1 MKHLLSSTAFI
12 VLNKELA
19 RQVGLKEAVLLAD
32 LISKEEYFIAN
43 GMTDGWFFNTEAN
56 IYKDTTLTAYQ
67 QRNAL
72 KTLRKHQIIETKRK
86 GVPARQYF
94 KINEANLLVL
104 ISCEETKQLV
114 VKKVNNLSSSNLT
127 TINKNKEIKITN
139 NIISNREA
147 FVLEVMAF
155 DYDKK
160 ILEGF
165 IDYWT
170 EPNKSKTKMKFE
182 LNKTWETNLRLKNWS
197 ANQKKWDAPT
207 KINKNK
213 LTKNTNTMKNVLN
226 KINGYD

>member
-19 RQVGLKEAVLLAD
+19 RQVGLKEAILLAD

-67 QRNAL
+67 QRKCLTTL
-72 KTLRKHQIIETKRK
+72 KKEGLIEVKRK
-86 GVPARQYF
+86 GIPAKQYF
-94 KINEANLLVL
+94 KINE
-104 ISCEETKQLV
+104 QLV
-114 VKKVNNLSSSNLT
+114 VKFLNNLSATNLT
-127 TINKNKEIKITN
+127 SINKNKEIRIIN
-139 NIISNREA
+139 NTISNRRES

-182 LNKTWETNLRLKNWS
+182 LNQTWATNLRLKNW
-197 ANQKKWDAPT
+197 AARQKQWDVPT

-226 KINGYD
+226 KLNGYD